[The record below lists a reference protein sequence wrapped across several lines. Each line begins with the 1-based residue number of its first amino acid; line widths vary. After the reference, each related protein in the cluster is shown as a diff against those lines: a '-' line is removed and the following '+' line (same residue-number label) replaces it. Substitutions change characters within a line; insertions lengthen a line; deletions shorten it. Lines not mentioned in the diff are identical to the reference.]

1 MVFITRYYKNVKLEK
16 VLRGLCLLGFC
27 LLAAL
32 VRAQNTTDVSRFQ
45 VERIDD
51 EIVLSAQLDFELPA
65 AVEDALLKGI
75 PLFFVT
81 ELDLLRER
89 WYWYD
94 KKLSTLE
101 RHIRLTYQP
110 LTRRWRIV
118 VTTGTGDGGR
128 LGLTLNQSFNTLPQA
143 LMGIKRVSRW
153 KVADVSELDA
163 KFKYRV
169 EFRFRLDLNQLPRP
183 FQMGAMGQSDWN
195 IAATISA
202 PLPGIST
209 K

>member
-32 VRAQNTTDVSRFQ
+32 VRAQNATDISRFQ